1 MKIKFLITLFF
12 FLIQTINHA
21 QQQSNL
27 IGTWKLKTVLDSSG
41 KKCKGIKK
49 YTLTINADTSYKMDL
64 GGTSGVV
71 GHWSVDG
78 NKIKFEANTVVD
90 PCMEWSFDDEFKS
103 FEITDAGALIIDFFI
118 CGEVAGRSYFEKVK
132 P

>member
-1 MKIKFLITLFF
+1 MKFLVTFVF

-21 QQQSNL
+21 QVESNL
-27 IGTWKLKTVLDSSG
+27 VGTWKLKTVLDSSG

-49 YTLTINADTSYKMDL
+49 YTLIINADHSYQMNF

-71 GHWSVDG
+71 GQWAIDA
-78 NKIKFEANTVVD
+78 NKIKFDANTVVD
-90 PCMEWSFDDEFKS
+90 PCMEWRFDDEFKS
-103 FEITDAGALIIDFFI
+103 YEITDAGMLIVDLFI
-118 CGEVAGRSYFEKVK
+118 CGEMDGRSCFEKVK